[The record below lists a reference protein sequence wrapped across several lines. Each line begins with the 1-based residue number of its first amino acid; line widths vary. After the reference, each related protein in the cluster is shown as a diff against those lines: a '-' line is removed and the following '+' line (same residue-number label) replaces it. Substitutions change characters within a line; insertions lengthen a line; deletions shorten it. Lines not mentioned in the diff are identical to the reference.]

1 MSEEFK
7 NIDEY
12 LALVPEEYKEVL
24 VELREFIKECAP
36 DATERISWEM
46 PTFYQKGNLIHF
58 FLHKNHIGL
67 YPGSEAIEILKDELK
82 GYKTS
87 KGAVQLP
94 LDKPL
99 NKELIKKLI
108 DYNLAY
114 VNI

>member
-1 MSEEFK
+1 MAAEFT

-12 LALVPEEYKEVL
+12 LALCPEEYKPVL
-24 VELREFIKECAP
+24 TELREFIKECAP
-36 DATERISWEM
+36 EATEKISWSM

-67 YPGSEAIEILKDELK
+67 YPGNKAIEHLQEELK

-94 LDKPL
+94 LNKPL

-108 DYNLAY
+108 DYNLTY